1 MILRTP
7 DACFESL
14 PGYPFA
20 PHYRE
25 IRGYRIHFVDEGPR
39 DGAPVLLL
47 HGEASWSYLYRK
59 MIPVLAAAGH
69 RVLAPDLLGFGKSDK
84 PTDRATYSHRLHVD
98 IVATFVRELG
108 LEGVTLFCQ
117 DWGGLIGLRVVAELP
132 DRFARI
138 VAGNTTLP
146 SLPVLGGLAHRVF
159 RWEVARRVRSA
170 GTAGPAPSLAA
181 SRKKRA
187 PQLAF
192 LDWAVH
198 SQASPDLPVG
208 AIIRGGTTDGFGPE
222 VTAAYDAPFPS
233 EAYKAGA
240 RAFPMLVTSELAAN
254 HQAWRRVL
262 ERWDKPFLTTFSDGD
277 PVTRGLERELWRRIP
292 GAKGQPHVTIAGAG
306 HFLQEDKGEE
316 LASVIIRFVRETPGA
331 MRQRVP
337 GATR

>member
-1 MILRTP
+1 MGILGYDISMILRTP
-7 DACFESL
+7 DARFENL

-20 PHYRE
+20 PNYRE
-25 IRGYRIHFVDEGPR
+25 IRGHRIHFVDEGPR

-47 HGEASWSYLYRK
+47 HGEPSWSYLYRK
-59 MIPVLAAAGH
+59 MIPVLARAGH

-84 PTDRATYSHRLHVD
+84 LTDRAAYSHRLHVD
-98 IVATFVRELG
+98 HVATFVRELG
-108 LEGVTLFCQ
+108 LVGITLFCQ

-146 SLPVLGGLAHRVF
+146 SVPVLGGLAHRLF
-159 RWEVARRVRSA
+159 RWEVARRVRSGGA
-170 GTAGPAPSLAA
+170 VGRTPSLAA
-181 SRKKRA
+181 SRKKQI

-192 LDWAVH
+192 LDWAVL

-208 AIIRGGTTDGFGPE
+208 AIIRGGTTNGFAAD
-222 VTAAYDAPFPS
+222 VMAAYDAPFPS

-254 HQAWRRVL
+254 HRAWRQVL
-262 ERWDKPFLTTFSDGD
+262 ERWEKPFLTTFSDGD
-277 PVTRGLERELWRRIP
+277 PVTRGLEREFWRRIP
-292 GAKGQPHVTIAGAG
+292 GTKGQPHVTIAGAG

-316 LASVIIRFVRETPGA
+316 LADIILRFMRET
-331 MRQRVP
+331 RR
-337 GATR
+337 